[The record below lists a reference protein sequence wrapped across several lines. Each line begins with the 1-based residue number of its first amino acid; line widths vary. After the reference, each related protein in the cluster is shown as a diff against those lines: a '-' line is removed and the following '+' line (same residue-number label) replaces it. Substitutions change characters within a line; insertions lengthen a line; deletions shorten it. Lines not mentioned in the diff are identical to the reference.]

1 MHEAVWTSFK
11 LRAHAKMKSQHGG
24 PLTLVGMAYLIV
36 VMLRHVCEARHLF
49 PWMGW
54 GLEHSPGHYLDLCSA
69 ILAATAFALAA
80 LAIAIRFGTRA
91 RTCALAPRAI
101 IGQTFF

>member
-1 MHEAVWTSFK
+1 
-11 LRAHAKMKSQHGG
+11 MKSQLAG
-24 PLTLVGMAYLIV
+24 PLTLVGVACLIV
-36 VMLRHVCEARHLF
+36 VMLTHVCEARHQF

-54 GLEHSPGHYLDLCSA
+54 GPKHSTGHYLDLCSA

-91 RTCALAPRAI
+91 RT
-101 IGQTFF
+101 